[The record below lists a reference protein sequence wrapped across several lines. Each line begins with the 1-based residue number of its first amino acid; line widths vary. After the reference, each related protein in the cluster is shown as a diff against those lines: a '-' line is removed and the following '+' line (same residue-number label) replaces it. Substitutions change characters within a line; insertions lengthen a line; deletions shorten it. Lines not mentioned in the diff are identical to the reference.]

1 MEFSEAH
8 GFTGL
13 SILDS
18 NNDHIVKDTTD
29 PSEGIRWYDVAEA
42 QWHEAKEIPPGH
54 SIIGLKAYGEAA
66 TGKIMRIAFT
76 YWEII

>member
-18 NNDHIVKDTTD
+18 NNDHIVKDTSD
-29 PSEGIRWYDVAEA
+29 PSEGIRWYDIAEA
-42 QWHEAKEIPPGH
+42 
-54 SIIGLKAYGEAA
+54 
-66 TGKIMRIAFT
+66 
-76 YWEII
+76 